1 MRKVG
6 MRLKRTIPS
15 VIGLD
20 LGGSQIRLAFITP
33 KGQRAGKI
41 LTVPVTNRDLKAVLT
56 LLVDSIRRL
65 QSGGPRPSAIGIG
78 IPGFIRMDQA
88 RIYQSP
94 NFPGWKNVPI
104 RDLLESKLN
113 FPVLIENDANA
124 AAFGESWVGCGK
136 GLPSL
141 LYLGLGTGVG
151 GGMVLDRRVWHGR
164 EGLAGELGHIT
175 VDPNGPICGCG
186 NHGCLESYSSATA
199 VVRSYI
205 QKTGRARPDLTARDV
220 SVLARRGDPK
230 ACAVFVELGRA
241 LGIAIADLLNIFD
254 PERIAIGGGVAG
266 AWSFFHKPMMD
277 EIGRR
282 AIRPVRLNEKVRRG
296 LLKNEAGMIGAAGL
310 AYRHLGVKVF

>member
-1 MRKVG
+1 MRAKSIV
-6 MRLKRTIPS
+6 PA

-33 KGQRAGKI
+33 KGQRAGGT
-41 LTVPVTNRDLKAVLT
+41 LAVPVTDRGLKAVLT
-56 LLVDSIRRL
+56 LLVSSIRRL
-65 QSGGPRPSAIGIG
+65 QSDGPCPAAIGIG
-78 IPGFIRMDQA
+78 IPGFIRMDEA
-88 RIYQSP
+88 RIYRSP
-94 NFPGWKNVPI
+94 NFPEWKNVPI
-104 RDLLESKLN
+104 RSLLESKLN

-151 GGMVLDRRVWHGR
+151 GGLVLDRGIWHGT

-186 NHGCLESYSSATA
+186 NQGCLESYASATA
-199 VVRSYI
+199 VVRNYME
-205 QKTGRARPDLTARDV
+205 KTGRARPGLTAHDV
-220 SVLARRGDPK
+220 GVLARHGNQK

-266 AWSFFHKPMMD
+266 AWPLFHKPMMD

-282 AIRPVRLNEKVRRG
+282 AVRPVRLNEKVRRS

-310 AYRHLGVKVF
+310 AYRHIGVKVF

>member
-6 MRLKRTIPS
+6 VRPKRIIQR

-20 LGGSQIRLAFITP
+20 LGGSQIRLAFIAP
-33 KGQRAGKI
+33 KGQRSGEI
-41 LTVPVTNRDLKAVLT
+41 LTVPVTNRDLKVVLT

-65 QSGGPRPSAIGIG
+65 QSGGSRPSAVGIG
-78 IPGFIRMDQA
+78 IPGFIRMDEA
-88 RIYQSP
+88 RIYRSP

-104 RDLLESKLN
+104 RDLLETRLN
-113 FPVLIENDANA
+113 CPVFVENDANA

-136 GLPSL
+136 GLSSL

-151 GGMVLDRRVWHGR
+151 GGIILDGRVWHGR
-164 EGLAGELGHIT
+164 EGLAAELGHIT
-175 VDPNGPICGCG
+175 IDPDGPVCGCG
-186 NHGCLESYSSATA
+186 NRGCLESYSSATA

-205 QKTGRARPDLTARDV
+205 EKTGRARPDLTAQDV
-220 SVLARRGDPK
+220 NLLARRGNQK

-254 PERIAIGGGVAG
+254 PERIAIGGGVAE
-266 AWSFFHKPMMD
+266 AWPLFHKPMMD

-282 AIRPVRLNEKVRRG
+282 AVRPVRLNEKVRRS